1 MIVNL
6 FADHLAQTRPQSAEE
21 VWLDT
26 KAQSTVYAQAAE
38 KVGLTSAEY
47 AEFRKRLLDGDAAYV
62 RLPRHVDAMAG
73 NHHGHVYAIRNAQM
87 TSSVLGWRVR
97 LHDGKTVYVPQTC
110 GNLSVVEPTYVSIPV
125 RHVILHQNVTRVD
138 VATVPYVPTLAQVEP
153 APVVVSE
160 APSYPDSIPA
170 PATQPSGIYA
180 IPIIGGIIY
189 GVTHLGGGGTTPPP
203 CSAGSNAE
211 FACRK

>member
-6 FADHLAQTRPQSAEE
+6 YADHLAKTPPQSAEE

-26 KAQSTVYAQAAE
+26 RTQSTVYAQAAE
-38 KVGLTSAEY
+38 KVGLTPAEY

-73 NHHGHVYAIRNAQM
+73 NHHGHVYAIHNAQM
-87 TSSVLGWRVR
+87 TSSVLGWRVK
-97 LHDGKTVYVPQTC
+97 LHDGKTVYIPQTC
-110 GNLSVVEPTYVSIPV
+110 GNLSVVEPNYVSIPV
-125 RHVILHQNVTRVD
+125 RVATPTKTVTRI
-138 VATVPYVPTLAQVEP
+138 ATVPYVPTLTQVAP

-160 APSYPDSIPA
+160 APNYPDSIPA

-189 GVTHLGGGGTTPPP
+189 GVTHLGGGTTPPP
-203 CSAGSNAE
+203 CSAGSNE
-211 FACRK
+211 VFACRK

>member
-6 FADHLAQTRPQSAEE
+6 YADHLAQTPPQSAED
-21 VWLDT
+21 VWQDVRT
-26 KAQSTVYAQAAE
+26 NPVVYSQAAALL
-38 KVGLTSAEY
+38 GLSSKEY
-47 AEFRKRLLDGDAAYV
+47 AEFQQRLLDGEAVYM

-87 TSSVLGWRVR
+87 TSSVLGWRVK
-97 LHDGKTVYVPQTC
+97 LHDGKTIYIPQTC

-125 RHVILHQNVTRVD
+125 R
-138 VATVPYVPTLAQVEP
+138 VATPTKTVTKIAAVPYVPTLAQVAP

-170 PATQPSGIYA
+170 PPPQPSGLYA